1 MTVSSLK
8 TPGERLAALGLS
20 LPAAAAPVANYVPYV
35 RTGDLLF
42 VSGQLPVGSNGV
54 DPAHKG
60 KLGAAVALEAGQA
73 AARQA
78 ALNVLAQAQAAIGDL
93 AKLRAVRIGG
103 YVNSTPDF
111 ANVPQVVNGAS
122 DLFAAVL
129 GDNGKHARFAVGVAQ
144 LPLDAAVEVEG
155 IFEIL
160 P

>member
-60 KLGAAVALEAGQA
+60 KLGAAVFRAVTRDPHQSIDWHLAGRYLGRTRAPHQMAIQAPSGHYELVLTASDGQRLTRQLHVVRAEFANASA
-73 AARQA
+73 AA
-78 ALNVLAQAQAAIGDL
+78 N
-93 AKLRAVRIGG
+93 
-103 YVNSTPDF
+103 
-111 ANVPQVVNGAS
+111 
-122 DLFAAVL
+122 
-129 GDNGKHARFAVGVAQ
+129 
-144 LPLDAAVEVEG
+144 
-155 IFEIL
+155 
-160 P
+160 